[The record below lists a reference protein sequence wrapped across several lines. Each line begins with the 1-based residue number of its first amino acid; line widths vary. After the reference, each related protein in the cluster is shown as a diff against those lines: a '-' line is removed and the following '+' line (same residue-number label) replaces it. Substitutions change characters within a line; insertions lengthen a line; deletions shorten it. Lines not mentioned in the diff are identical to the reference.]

1 MIQSVR
7 HPALI
12 SIIRLIKL
20 AGVGFTFWAIYAL
33 FERLRE
39 QRYQQSIATAI
50 AEFSAN
56 EWQHL
61 ETELQD
67 SESSNLIT
75 YS

>member
-1 MIQSVR
+1 LS
-7 HPALI
+7 HLAPHSALI
-12 SIIRLIKL
+12 TIVRFGRL
-20 AGVGFTFWAIYAL
+20 AGVALVLWVIYAL
-33 FERLRE
+33 IERWRE
-39 QRYQQSIATAI
+39 QHYQQSIATTL

>member
-1 MIQSVR
+1 MIQPVR
-7 HPALI
+7 YPALI
-12 SIIRLIKL
+12 SIIRFKL
-20 AGVGFTFWAIYAL
+20 AGVGFAFWAIYAL